1 MHFPPAF
8 CLLQVFHMHTYGYK
22 IIYDI
27 RFFIKPFPLDN
38 RFVFEH
44 NTNNAMMGRVIL
56 LLFFRE
62 LPYGARQQA
71 R

>member
-1 MHFPPAF
+1 
-8 CLLQVFHMHTYGYK
+8 MHTYGYK